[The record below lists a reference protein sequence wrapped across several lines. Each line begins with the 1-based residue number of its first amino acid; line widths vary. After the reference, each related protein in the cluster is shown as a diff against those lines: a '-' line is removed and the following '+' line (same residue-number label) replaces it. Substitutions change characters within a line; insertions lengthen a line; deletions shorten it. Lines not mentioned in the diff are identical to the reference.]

1 MSERWGSALLGKVLA
16 EHGGALDAG
25 NSSAGQDGACILCT
39 TTPDTRLSC
48 QHLAEKQED
57 QKLKISRTQGVLG
70 QSGLGEGKR
79 GKKSAEDYSKTQ
91 LTT

>member
-1 MSERWGSALLGKVLA
+1 MQATHQQGRMVHAFCA
-16 EHGGALDAG
+16 PPPP
-25 NSSAGQDGACILCT
+25 
-39 TTPDTRLSC
+39 TPASPAC
-48 QHLAEKQED
+48 QHLAEKQEN

-91 LTT
+91 LTTRLPATSCPVHAAL